1 MDKLLARA
9 RNAQIQ
15 AKRRLDRQLALE
27 KKRKINEIRQEHI
40 MYQQLVTRDR
50 KTSRKEEIEDHR
62 LGPLKPIR
70 AVGQKEISM
79 YGAFDQMRIIP
90 PAVPDEHKIKHWNI
104 TVKDRVVVLRGPD
117 RHKIGVVKSVDKDN
131 NTVVVQ
137 GLNMVAV
144 KTPEF
149 YFNLHSDV
157 PAVQYRELPMHYDDV
172 RLVVPTVDPVTK
184 ELRDTVVANVAM
196 SKIFHDKILKEKRW
210 IRYIKGTSIEI
221 PWPKKEEPEQFDQD
235 CDTRIMHV
243 ENDTFVPTLLE
254 APIPLE
260 IVDEIRNKFSRF
272 RTRHEPEYVAKVEAA
287 LGYKERLAR
296 EAIKTPLQL
305 LNKKLREEKKA
316 QGKPELTS
324 EILEQLGRAMAKNK
338 PALLERVQAQE
349 QVATA

>member
-1 MDKLLARA
+1 
-9 RNAQIQ
+9 
-15 AKRRLDRQLALE
+15 
-27 KKRKINEIRQEHI
+27 
-40 MYQQLVTRDR
+40 
-50 KTSRKEEIEDHR
+50 
-62 LGPLKPIR
+62 
-70 AVGQKEISM
+70 
-79 YGAFDQMRIIP
+79 
-90 PAVPDEHKIKHWNI
+90 
-104 TVKDRVVVLRGPD
+104 
-117 RHKIGVVKSVDKDN
+117 
-131 NTVVVQ
+131 
-137 GLNMVAV
+137 
-144 KTPEF
+144 
-149 YFNLHSDV
+149 
-157 PAVQYRELPMHYDDV
+157 MHYDDV